1 MTEPLGSVILVP
13 DKKTYI
19 MKLTKINSNSHI
31 LTTPNRNKILFSY
44 ETPVAAFVFN
54 ARTESCVP
62 TQARWLPGDLEFE
75 DQPRSGWVV
84 SDRKY
89 SRTTTKHCNAFLPD
103 DQRNVRKVDP
113 TFFDSLR

>member
-1 MTEPLGSVILVP
+1 LTEPLGSVILVP
-13 DKKTYI
+13 EQDHI
-19 MKLTKINSNSHI
+19 MKLTKINSNSHT
-31 LTTPNRNKILFSY
+31 LTTPNGNEILFSY
-44 ETPVAAFVFN
+44 ETPVAAFVLN
-54 ARTESCVP
+54 ACTESCVP
-62 TQARWLPGDLEFE
+62 PENYDLEFE

-103 DQRNVRKVDP
+103 DQRNVRKVES

>member
-1 MTEPLGSVILVP
+1 MNTP
-13 DKKTYI
+13 Y
-19 MKLTKINSNSHI
+19 MKLTKINSNSHT
-31 LTTPNRNKILFSY
+31 LTTPNGNKILFSY
-44 ETPVAAFVFN
+44 ETPVAAFVRN
-54 ARTESCVP
+54 ACTESCVP
-62 TQARWLPGDLEFE
+62 TENYDLEFE

-103 DQRNVRKVDP
+103 DQRNVRKVDS